1 MDRKTTLLSPFTRWQ
16 RPALILGLIG
26 LALALYGVFSDQAQ
40 FWQSYLL
47 AYVFWLEIGLGCLG
61 LLMVH
66 HLVGG
71 RWSGLIRR
79 TLEIGAMTLP
89 LMALLFIPVVL
100 GMNTLY
106 PWLNAAHVH
115 ESPLLQQKTAWL
127 NGPFFLGRSAFYF
140 VVWLI
145 LAFLFNRWS
154 LAQDRADSPSAA
166 AKLATRMRRLSA
178 IGIILYMLTATFAGY
193 DWLMS
198 LEPEWFSSIYGL
210 LFIAGQALAALSLSI
225 ISLRLIA
232 QQQGTTQQW
241 LKSFNDYGN
250 FLLGFVLIWAY
261 FGYSQFL
268 IIWSADLPEEGIWYY
283 HRTQGGWQ
291 SVALFLIAIHL
302 VLPFILLLSRSLKR
316 HAVWLSAVAGL
327 IFVGRLVDLYWLIVP
342 AFYPEGVHVHWLD
355 LALWVAIGGAWF
367 TLFHWLWTGKA
378 PVALHDPHVHEDAVG
393 AHQEEHAE
401 FAAVKPTA

>member
-1 MDRKTTLLSPFTRWQ
+1 MTLRSPFTRWQ

-26 LALALYGVFSDQAQ
+26 VALAIYGALSEPGQ

-79 TLEIGAMTLP
+79 TLELGAMTLP
-89 LMALLFIPVVL
+89 LMALLFVPILL

-127 NGPFFLGRSAFYF
+127 NGPFFLERSAFYWL
-140 VVWLI
+140 VWLL

-154 LAQDRADSPSAA
+154 LAQDRANPAA
-166 AKLATRMRRLSA
+166 AVRWTTRMRRLSA
-178 IGIILYMLTATFAGY
+178 VGIILYMLTATFAGY

-210 LFIAGQALAALSLSI
+210 LFIAGQALAALSLAI

-261 FGYSQFL
+261 FSYSQFL
-268 IIWSADLPEEGIWYY
+268 IIWSADIPEEGIWYY
-283 HRTQGGWQ
+283 HRMQGGWQ
-291 SVALFLIAIHL
+291 TVALFLIAIHF
-302 VLPFILLLSRSLKR
+302 VLPFLLLLSRSLKR
-316 HAVWLSAVAGL
+316 NVAWLSAVAGL
-327 IFVGRLVDLYWLIVP
+327 VFVGRLVDLYWLIVP
-342 AFYPEGVHVHWLD
+342 AFYPDGVHFHWLD
-355 LALWVAIGGAWF
+355 LALWVAIGGMWC
-367 TLFHWLWTGKA
+367 TLFSWLWTGKA
-378 PVALHDPHVHEDAVG
+378 PVALHDPHVHEHPVG
-393 AHQEEHAE
+393 ERHEEEAKFATANPHA
-401 FAAVKPTA
+401 

>member
-1 MDRKTTLLSPFTRWQ
+1 MNRETTFTPTSTFKRFQ
-16 RPALILGLIG
+16 GPALIVGLLG
-26 LALALYGVFSDQAQ
+26 LALALYGAWLERTQ

-79 TLEIGAMTLP
+79 VLETGAMTLP
-89 LMALLFIPVVL
+89 FMALLFLPLVF
-100 GMNTLY
+100 GMNLLY
-106 PWLNAAHVH
+106 PWLNAEHVQQS
-115 ESPLLQQKTAWL
+115 ELLQQKTAWL

-140 VVWLI
+140 LVWLI

-154 LAQDRADSPSAA
+154 LAQDRTGE
-166 AKLATRMRRLSA
+166 AKWAIWMRRLSA

-210 LFIAGQALAALSLSI
+210 LFIAGQALAALSLAI
-225 ISLRLIA
+225 ISLGLIA
-232 QQQGTTQQW
+232 KEKGTTQQW

-261 FGYSQFL
+261 FSYSQFL
-268 IIWSADLPEEGIWYY
+268 IIWSADIPEEGIWYY
-283 HRTQGGWQ
+283 HRMQGGWQ
-291 SVALFLIAIHL
+291 TVALFLIAV
-302 VLPFILLLSRSLKR
+302 VLPFILLLSRPLKR
-316 HAVWLSAVAGL
+316 NVRWLSIVAGL
-327 IFVGRLVDLYWLIVP
+327 VFLGRLVDLYWLIVP
-342 AFYPEGVHVHWLD
+342 AFYPEGVHFHWLD
-355 LALWVAIGGAWF
+355 LALWVAIGGGWI
-367 TLFHWLWTGKA
+367 TLFCRQWAGKA
-378 PVALHDPHVHEDAVG
+378 PIPRHDPHVG
-393 AHQEEHAE
+393 ASDEEHAE
-401 FAAVKPTA
+401 FATAKQTA